1 MGGRG
6 GSGGGGGS
14 GAGGNGGI
22 AGRGGTGTTGGSGG
36 SAGSASGGNAAGT
49 GGNAAGTGGGAAGTG
64 GSATGTGGSAGK
76 GGTTGTA
83 GRGGAS
89 GGGTGGGVAGRGGSG
104 GGGATGGATGTA
116 GRGGTSGGGT
126 GGGVAGRG
134 GSGGGGTGGGGTGG
148 GGTGGQVIGS
158 SGCPLF
164 TADDV
169 WNADVSGKAVDSTN
183 TTLMYNLIGSTTMI
197 HPDFGPG
204 FGIPITVVP
213 QSQPKVPIVFDSYP
227 DESDPGPY
235 PFPGK
240 GVVKVEGTSDPTS
253 CSGDCHVIVVQQ
265 VDCKAYEGYGCQL
278 NTDGWHCANGA
289 IWDLTKNSQGQRPDG
304 WTSADAAGLS
314 IYAGLARYEELMAG
328 EITHA
333 IRFTLPCTSNARVPP
348 ATHQAVPGGCSS
360 RPAAPPMGL
369 RVRLKASYDISGFD
383 PMVQV
388 FLRAFK
394 KHGLILADNGGS
406 SSTFFFQSED
416 SPSWPAVINDLKMVP
431 VSAFEAV
438 VP

>member
-1 MGGRG
+1 MRRLCLLITFVAVGCG
-6 GSGGGGGS
+6 GSS
-14 GAGGNGGI
+14 NS
-22 AGRGGTGTTGGSGG
+22 TGT
-36 SAGSASGGNAAGT
+36 
-49 GGNAAGTGGGAAGTG
+49 AGTG
-64 GSATGTGGSAGK
+64 GSGNSGGSGNTSGGAGTMGTGGQ
-76 GGTTGTA
+76 
-83 GRGGAS
+83 
-89 GGGTGGGVAGRGGSG
+89 
-104 GGGATGGATGTA
+104 
-116 GRGGTSGGGT
+116 
-126 GGGVAGRG
+126 
-134 GSGGGGTGGGGTGG
+134 
-148 GGTGGQVIGS
+148 GGQVIGS

-164 TADDV
+164 TPDDV
-169 WNADVSGKAVDSTN
+169 WNADVSTRAVDATN
-183 TTLMYNLIGSTTMI
+183 TSKMAALIGDVKI

-213 QSQPKVPIVFDSYP
+213 QSQPAVPIVFDAYA

-235 PFPGK
+235 PFPGA
-240 GVVKVEGTSDPTS
+240 GSIRVEGTDDPTS
-253 CSGDCHVIVVQQ
+253 CDGDCHVIVVQQ
-265 VDCKAYEGYGCQL
+265 GTCMAYEGYGCQL
-278 NTDGWHCANGA
+278 NSDGWHCANGA
-289 IWDLTKNSQGQRPDG
+289 KWDLKKKSEGQRPDG

-314 IYAGLARYEELMAG
+314 IYAGLARYEEAMAG

-333 IRFTLPCTSNARVPP
+333 IRFTLPCTSAARVPP

-383 PMVQV
+383 PIVQT

-416 SPSWPAVINDLKMVP
+416 SASWPDAVNDLKMVP
-431 VSAFEAV
+431 ASAFEAV

>member
-1 MGGRG
+1 MRRLLLAAAIGVVGCG
-6 GSGGGGGS
+6 
-14 GAGGNGGI
+14 
-22 AGRGGTGTTGGSGG
+22 GG
-36 SAGSASGGNAAGT
+36 SAGTSGTAGHAGSSGPGTAGT
-49 GGNAAGTGGGAAGTG
+49 T
-64 GSATGTGGSAGK
+64 GSAG
-76 GGTTGTA
+76 TTGA
-83 GRGGAS
+83 
-89 GGGTGGGVAGRGGSG
+89 
-104 GGGATGGATGTA
+104 
-116 GRGGTSGGGT
+116 
-126 GGGVAGRG
+126 
-134 GSGGGGTGGGGTGG
+134 
-148 GGTGGQVIGS
+148 GGQVIGS

-164 TADDV
+164 TPDDV
-169 WNADVSGKAVDSTN
+169 WNADVSGNAVDATN
-183 TTLMYNLIGSTTMI
+183 TSKMNTLIGAVNI

-213 QSQPKVPIVFDSYP
+213 QSQPAVPIVFDAYA

-235 PFPGK
+235 PFPGPSNIR
-240 GVVKVEGTSDPTS
+240 VEGTDDPTS
-253 CSGDCHVIVVQQ
+253 CDGDCHVIVVQQ
-265 VDCKAYEGYGCQL
+265 GTCMAYEGYGCQY

-289 IWDLTKNSQGQRPDG
+289 KWDLKKKSQGQRPDD

-314 IYAGLARYEELMAG
+314 IYAGLARYEEAVAG

-360 RPAAPPMGL
+360 RPPAPPMGL

-383 PMVQV
+383 PMVQT

-416 SPSWPAVINDLKMVP
+416 SASWPDAINDLKMVP

>member
-1 MGGRG
+1 MRRLLLAAAIVVAGCGGGSMGTSGTA
-6 GSGGGGGS
+6 GSGGHSGS
-14 GAGGNGGI
+14 SGP
-22 AGRGGTGTTGGSGG
+22 GTAGTTG
-36 SAGSASGGNAAGT
+36 SAGS
-49 GGNAAGTGGGAAGTG
+49 
-64 GSATGTGGSAGK
+64 
-76 GGTTGTA
+76 
-83 GRGGAS
+83 
-89 GGGTGGGVAGRGGSG
+89 
-104 GGGATGGATGTA
+104 
-116 GRGGTSGGGT
+116 
-126 GGGVAGRG
+126 
-134 GSGGGGTGGGGTGG
+134 
-148 GGTGGQVIGS
+148 GGQVIGS

-164 TADDV
+164 TPDDV
-169 WNADVSGKAVDSTN
+169 WNADVSGKPVDATN
-183 TTLMYNLIGSTTMI
+183 TSKMNALIGAVNI

-213 QSQPKVPIVFDSYP
+213 QNQAAVPIVFDAYA

-235 PFPGK
+235 PFPGP
-240 GVVKVEGTSDPTS
+240 GTVRVEGTDDPTS
-253 CSGDCHVIVVQQ
+253 CDGDCHVIVVQQ
-265 VDCKAYEGYGCQL
+265 GTCMAYEGYACQY
-278 NTDGWHCANGA
+278 NSDGWHCANGA
-289 IWDLTKNSQGQRPDG
+289 KWDLKKKSAGQRPDG

-314 IYAGLARYEELMAG
+314 IYAGLARYEEAMAG

-333 IRFTLPCTSNARVPP
+333 IRFTLPCTSDARVPP
-348 ATHQAVPGGCSS
+348 ATHQAVPGGCAS

-383 PMVQV
+383 PIVQT

-416 SPSWPAVINDLKMVP
+416 SAAWPDAINDLKNVP